1 MLTPLDSARLDAYVE
16 SPGVAIV
23 DWQHPG
29 SAASLILGQILERAS
44 QAHEDVRFGTV
55 DVSRE
60 AGLAREWE
68 ISETPTLSAYRDGV
82 LVFSRPGLMPA
93 AAIEGLIET
102 IWSLD
107 MDEVRRGRDG
117 QRGPVLVALGREE
130 APSFEIAPP
139 GRGGQDG
146 GAPSGAGRH
155 K

>member
-1 MLTPLDSARLDAYVE
+1 MLTPLDSAGLEAYVE

-29 SAASLILGQILERAS
+29 SPASLVLGQILERAS
-44 QAHEDVRFGTV
+44 QAHDDVRFGTV
-55 DVSRE
+55 DVSKE

-68 ISETPTLSAYRDGV
+68 VSETPTLSAYRDGV
-82 LVFSRPGLMPA
+82 LVFSRPGLLPA
-93 AAIEGLIET
+93 AALEGLIDT
-102 IWSLD
+102 IWALD

-117 QRGPVLVALGREE
+117 QHGPVLVALGGDEE
-130 APSFEIAPP
+130 PTSFEIAT
-139 GRGGQDG
+139 RAGGSG